1 MASFQITPPE
11 QFDFSNTEGWTRW
24 IRRFERY
31 RITSKLATKDQET
44 QVNQLIYLMGAEADD
59 ILPTFTLS
67 EEEQT
72 SYTIVK
78 AKFDQYFSVRR
89 NVIFERAKF
98 NQRVQRDGE
107 PVDSFIT
114 DLYSLA
120 ENCNYGALHDEM
132 IRDRIVVGIRDLKLS
147 EKLQHDSELTL
158 QKAVTSARQSE
169 IIHKQQPVIR
179 GNVSLNTASG
189 NSRVEEL
196 VTPKGK
202 GKKPRG
208 KTKPKTSPRPFFNNA
223 KPKPT
228 CSYCG
233 RDSHPRAE
241 CPATRST
248 CRKCRKVGHWDVVC
262 RSQRWGLSEIRLEQ
276 GSNNECTNEQEY
288 AFLGSISADSE
299 SSDPSRPWLVNL
311 EVNSRLVRDFKID
324 TGADVTVIPY
334 DLYVSKPFPKLQ
346 QSGKRL
352 YGPANSSLYVVGKFR
367 AKLKTVYGDVVTEQ
381 NIYVARG
388 LTRSLLG
395 RPAIQALNLVSRID
409 SVVGDKWKDMFPKLF
424 TGLGKMEGEYTIKLK
439 EDAKPFSI
447 STPRRVPLPLMKK
460 VKQELQSMESSGVIS
475 KVDCPTDW
483 CAGMVVVPKSSEKVR
498 ICVDLTKLNES
509 VRREYHP
516 LPAVDHTLSQ
526 LSGAK
531 VFTKLDANSGFHQIP
546 LSTDSSLLTCF
557 ITPFG
562 RYCFNRLPF
571 GISSAPEHF
580 QKRMQQVLEGLD
592 GVVCQMD
599 DILIHGHD
607 ESEHDQHVAA
617 ALSRLRDAGITLNL
631 EKCQFSKN
639 KVKFLGHIIDST
651 GIYADPDKIHAIT
664 RMSEP
669 QKVSDIRTFLG
680 MVNQLAKF
688 VPNLAS
694 KTQPLRELLVKDRAW
709 VWEEPQ
715 RSAFQSIKDQL
726 TSAPVLG
733 HYDPNAETCVSA
745 DASSFGLGAVICQK
759 DCSGVYKAVAYCSR
773 SMTDTERRYAQVEK
787 EALAITWACE
797 RFRDYLLGKQFHI
810 NTDHKPLLSLL
821 GNKSLDQL
829 PPRIQRFKMR
839 LMAYSY
845 TISHVPGKQL
855 CSADALSR
863 APTDIPLSSQESCLL
878 RDTNIYVDSVLATL
892 PATDQR
898 LDEIRL
904 KLREDP
910 KFSETYCFTHITSS
924 PRYPQ
929 SNGEAERAVQTVKQL
944 LKKSSDPYMAL
955 LTYRSTPLQNGF
967 SPSQLLMGRNLRTT
981 LPVHTSQLQAN
992 QPSSQEV
999 KSSFTKIQQR
1009 QKSNYDSRHRS
1020 RILPQ
1025 VKEGDTVLVNDS
1037 GFIREGQIHK
1047 EAETPRSFY
1056 IKAGDSILRRNRR
1069 HLTPVPGKQPTNTDA
1084 RSQPLNVSSGV
1095 PSSVQRDIPPDV
1107 TLTRSGRVSV
1117 KPDRLDL

>member
-276 GSNNECTNEQEY
+276 GSNNECTNEKEY

-311 EVNSRLVRDFKID
+311 EVNSLLVRDFKID

-381 NIYVARG
+381 DIYVARG

-409 SVVGDKWKDMFPKLF
+409 SVVGDKWKDMFPELF

-498 ICVDLTKLNES
+498 TCVDLTKLNES

-910 KFSETYCFTHITSS
+910 
-924 PRYPQ
+924 
-929 SNGEAERAVQTVKQL
+929 
-944 LKKSSDPYMAL
+944 
-955 LTYRSTPLQNGF
+955 
-967 SPSQLLMGRNLRTT
+967 
-981 LPVHTSQLQAN
+981 
-992 QPSSQEV
+992 
-999 KSSFTKIQQR
+999 
-1009 QKSNYDSRHRS
+1009 
-1020 RILPQ
+1020 